1 MGTKAKDI
9 ILAVTVMMI
18 VALFVLAIM
27 GIIGA
32 APATVAAIEPYMLV
46 AFAFIVL
53 VFFLSIS

>member
-9 ILAVTVMMI
+9 ILAVTVMMF

-32 APATVAAIEPYMLV
+32 APATVAAIEPY
-46 AFAFIVL
+46 VL
-53 VFFLSIS
+53 VVFAITVLAFFLSIS

>member
-1 MGTKAKDI
+1 MENKAKGI
-9 ILAVTVMMI
+9 IVAATVMMI

-53 VFFLSIS
+53 LFFLSIS